1 MEPVT
6 EVIFRKE
13 RGGKHKCE
21 ITAVFPYILHNYTEY
36 TMLCFASLGQ
46 HSGCSYAWYLDTS
59 PASPEEYKELYDELI
74 QIGYNLK
81 VIKRINYDRQRLEFR
96 NQK

>member
-13 RGGKHKCE
+13 RSGKYKGE
-21 ITAVFPYILHNYTEY
+21 ITAVFPYILDNYTDW
-36 TMLCFASLGQ
+36 TMMCYVHVGQ
-46 HSGCSYAWYLDTS
+46 HSGGCLAWYLDTV
-59 PASPEEYKELYDELI
+59 PASPEEYKELYDELT

>member
-1 MEPVT
+1 MEPIT

-13 RGGKHKCE
+13 RSGKNKWE
-21 ITAVFPYILHNYTEY
+21 ITAVVPYLLDNYAKW
-36 TMLCFASLGQ
+36 TMMRHAHVGQ
-46 HSGCSYAWYLDTS
+46 HSGCSYAWYLDTI
-59 PASPEEYKELYDELI
+59 PASPEDYKELYDELT
-74 QIGYNLK
+74 QMGYNLK

>member
-13 RGGKHKCE
+13 RSGKNKGWV
-21 ITAVFPYILHNYTEY
+21 TAFFPYDLYNYY
-36 TMLCFASLGQ
+36 DWTMQCQDIRGGCAGSLEF
-46 HSGCSYAWYLDTS
+46 YRDTI

-74 QIGYNLK
+74 QKGYNLK

-96 NQK
+96 HQK

>member
-1 MEPVT
+1 MEPIT

-13 RGGKHKCE
+13 RRGKHKGWV
-21 ITAVFPYILHNYTEY
+21 TAFFPYELYNYYEW
-36 TMLCFASLGQ
+36 TMECWDIRGGCAGSLEF
-46 HSGCSYAWYLDTS
+46 YRDTV
-59 PASPEEYKELYDELI
+59 PVSPEEYKELYDELI
-74 QIGYNLK
+74 LIGYNLK